1 MLQLIPLRN
10 NTQIRELTNKLEQ
23 FKQYDTI
30 TVVMDN
36 NNDSVKQA
44 TPENNGPNPYMA
56 SESIIN
62 PQSTTESNLS
72 QSSGM
77 PTITPTTT
85 LQGLGTSTVT
95 PTPLSQQQSLTPNAT
110 VVPVNVNPVSN
121 TNMPIYNNLSPGAE
135 KKPKMVTRLIKVMSS
150 ILILGLAI
158 GGSYLFGRSHEKIVI
173 KEPEIKPINLPP
185 QAVVLNE
192 CAPGRGKQYIL
203 PKDIPVGPIYSVVNS
218 KVIAIEYSLDLVK
231 LLDGSDVFSDT
242 ILSLVNEY
250 PTNHLSIIPDNPNPA
265 LLKRVQLI
273 MFVVPKEEAN
283 KIACA

>member
-1 MLQLIPLRN
+1 MSI
-10 NTQIRELTNKLEQ
+10 
-23 FKQYDTI
+23 
-30 TVVMDN
+30 VMDN
-36 NNDSVKQA
+36 NNDSVNQS
-44 TPENNGPNPYMA
+44 TPENNGSNSYVA

-62 PQSTTESNLS
+62 PLSTAESNLS
-72 QSSGM
+72 QSSET
-77 PTITPTTT
+77 PTITPTPT
-85 LQGLGTSTVT
+85 LQSLDTSTVT
-95 PTPLSQQQSLTPNAT
+95 PTPLSQQPLTPNAT
-110 VVPVNVNPVSN
+110 AVPVNVNPVSN
-121 TNMPIYNNLSPGAE
+121 TNTLIDSSHSPGAE

-150 ILILGLAI
+150 ILILGIAI

-265 LLKRVQLI
+265 LLERVQLI

-283 KIACA
+283 KITCT